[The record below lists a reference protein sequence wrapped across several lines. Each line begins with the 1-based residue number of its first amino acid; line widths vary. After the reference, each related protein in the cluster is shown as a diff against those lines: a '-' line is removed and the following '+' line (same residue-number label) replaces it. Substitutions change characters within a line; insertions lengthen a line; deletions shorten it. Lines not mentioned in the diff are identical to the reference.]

1 MALRRIH
8 LEDRTFEI
16 SYSIIDNKQDSW
28 LLVLHGWGANKELME
43 GAFSKYFKGYNH
55 LYIDLP
61 GFGNS
66 TNSYVLDTMGY
77 AMIVRRF
84 LEVMKLDISVIMG
97 HSFGGKVALLLNP
110 RLLILLSSAGLLK
123 KKSLKIR
130 LKIRLAKMLKSL
142 GLSLSSLRSK
152 DANNLSP
159 NMYETFKLVVDED
172 FSSLFSEFSN
182 KAIIFW
188 GRDDD
193 ATPLFLGEKM
203 HALLKDSSFHVC
215 SGGHFFFLDNANN
228 IDRIVNG

>member
-1 MALRRIH
+1 MALRRIN
-8 LEDRTFEI
+8 LDERTFDI
-16 SYSIIDNKQDSW
+16 SYKIIDNNKDSW

-43 GAFSKYFKGYNH
+43 GAFGKCFKEYNH

-66 TNSYVLDTMGY
+66 TNSYVLDSMGY
-77 AMIVRRF
+77 AMVLRRF
-84 LEVMKLDISVIMG
+84 LEVMKLEVNAVMG

-123 KKSLKIR
+123 QKSLKVR
-130 LKIRLAKMLKSL
+130 LKIKLAKVLKTL
-142 GLSLSSLRSK
+142 GLNLSFLRSK

-172 FSSLFSEFSN
+172 FSSLFGEFSN

-188 GRDDD
+188 GREDD
-193 ATPLFLGEKM
+193 ATPLFLGERM
-203 HALLKDSSFHVC
+203 HALLRDSSFHVC
-215 SGGHFFFLDNANN
+215 PGGHFFFLEHANN